1 MYTFEHKQVTA
12 TLSYYV
18 LHYTQVMVILAFDVI
33 PKLDAL
39 FGSTVGATNARRLS
53 ALFVLAVEALS
64 HFPVFA
70 YSWYISREKMRQ
82 VLNCR
87 FASLTRLAVIIY
99 APYYLFGFYLLQ
111 CLCVAD
117 TRVPIVL
124 FGTGHVL
131 FWFLNFDVSMQRFPL
146 NLRPSPDDGAR
157 YDEASMEDG
166 ALRQSI
172 ECLAVKEGL
181 HLSDIKITN
190 YGVPVLLDCV
200 HLVQWFRGATVY
212 ITSPLLEGSS
222 VSEITAVVAQAIG
235 YSRKAPR
242 LVFLLVYAEFA
253 LIWAILLLSQFVS
266 GGLGPKGKPISP
278 VLLVIVARYAMRSVS
293 AALRMATNAM
303 RTKQVYESDA
313 FAAELG
319 YGPDLQSVLMRMH
332 ETMPQIERDWLYD
345 VHYYPAPTFSQ
356 RIRRLNS
363 LVCAPGTSYKGD

>member
-1 MYTFEHKQVTA
+1 MYQFERKQVTA

-18 LHYTQVMVILAFDVI
+18 LHYTQVMVLLAFDVI

-39 FGSTVGATNARRLS
+39 FGSTAGPTNARRLS

-82 VLNCR
+82 IVNCR
-87 FASLTRLAVIIY
+87 FASLSRLAMIIY
-99 APYYLFGFYLLQ
+99 APYYLFGFLLLQ
-111 CLCVAD
+111 FLCVAD
-117 TRVPIVL
+117 TRGPMVL
-124 FGTGHVL
+124 LGIANVL
-131 FWFLNFDVSMQRFPL
+131 LWFLNLDVSMHRLPL
-146 NLRPSPDDGAR
+146 ILGPSPDDGAR

-172 ECLAVKEGL
+172 ECLAAKEGL
-181 HLSDIKITN
+181 NLSDIKITN
-190 YGVPVLLDCV
+190 NGVPVLLNPV
-200 HLVQWFRGATVY
+200 HIIYGFRSATAH

-222 VSEITAVVAQAIG
+222 VSEITAIVAQTIR
-235 YSRKAPR
+235 YSRKTPR
-242 LVFLLVYAEFA
+242 LVFLLAYTESA

-266 GGLGPKGKPISP
+266 GGLGPKGKPISL
-278 VLLVIVARYAMRSVS
+278 VLQVIVARYAMRSVS
-293 AALRMATNAM
+293 AAFRMANAM
-303 RTKQVYESDA
+303 YTKQVYESDA

-345 VHYYPAPTFSQ
+345 VHYYSSPTFSQ
-356 RIRRLNS
+356 RIRRLES